1 MLRNVTDPVVRAVV
15 LEDAKDKRNKLLG
28 RAGGTRAEIRGCS
41 LCIRSLQSLRGTSQ
55 WSLEQ
60 GEEVVQSLRAWSLP
74 AEKQRKQ
81 WWRENGAEGN

>member
-1 MLRNVTDPVVRAVV
+1 MVRAAVF
-15 LEDAKDKRNKLLG
+15 EDAKDKRNKLLG
-28 RAGGTRAEIRGCS
+28 RAGGTRAGIRGPS

-55 WSLEQ
+55 WPLEQ

-81 WWRENGAEGN
+81 WWREKGAEGN